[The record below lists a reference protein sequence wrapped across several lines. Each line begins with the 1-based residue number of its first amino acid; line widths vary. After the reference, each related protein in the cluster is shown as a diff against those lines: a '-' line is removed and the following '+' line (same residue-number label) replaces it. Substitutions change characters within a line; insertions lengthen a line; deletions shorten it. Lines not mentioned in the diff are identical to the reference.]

1 VSRHLNRRVVG
12 ALVKRDLGMYFTNP
26 TGYVFITLFIFLSAA
41 AAFWQDRFFLNN
53 LANLDQLNVLFPYL
67 LLLFVP
73 ALTMGVWSEERKQ
86 GTDELLLTLP
96 ATDLEVVLGKYL
108 ASLGVYTVSLVLSF
122 SHVLVLFWLGSPDLG
137 LMLGNYLG
145 YWLLGGALIAVGML
159 ASELTANA
167 TIAYILGAI
176 FCSVLVFIDRAA
188 GVFSPGLGRLLEPL
202 GVFGHFADF
211 ARGVVTFSGLLYFVS
226 VAALMLYLNV
236 LLIGRRHWP
245 RSADGYRMW
254 QHQLVRALALLVAV
268 VSLNAILARAHLRLD
283 VTAERLHALSPETRR
298 LIGELSAD
306 RPVFIQAFVSPE
318 VPEPL
323 VQTRSDLLGLLR
335 EIDSVAG
342 PRVEV
347 ALHETEPFS
356 EEARDAREKFG
367 ITPRRVPSGG
377 AARTSLQDVFLG
389 VAFTCGAEE
398 QVIPFFE
405 RGYPAEYEVVRSI
418 RVVARTR
425 RKKVGVINTAINL
438 FGGMDFQTMR
448 STPAW
453 GVVEELKK
461 QYEVVRLQPGAEI
474 EDDVDGLLV
483 ALPSSLPQDDLDAL
497 GDAIESGIPTL
508 LLVDPLPIVNIGLAP
523 SERAGAQMNPFMRQ
537 QAPPPAPKGNVQ
549 AFLARLGVRWDSAAV
564 VWDTYNPHPD
574 LAHLPPEVVF
584 VGPGNEN
591 PQAFNPDDAS
601 SSGLQEV
608 VLLYPGHLAEAKNA
622 KRSFTPLVAS
632 GQGSGLLLYPQLVQR
647 SFFGVQL
654 NQRLPHQPDEGTYVL
669 AARVTASP
677 EEATAEGAAAGEG
690 DKDGDGPGDD
700 GSTEGT
706 AGEGE
711 AGGGDDGARG
721 EASARRGPLDLIVIA
736 DLDFISEQFFQI
748 RAAGP
753 ANLSFDNISFFLNA
767 MDVLLGDDSFIA
779 LRKRRLRHRTL
790 ERVEAQT
797 QRFIEQRA
805 ADEKAAQ
812 DEADH
817 ALKEAQERLDERVNA
832 VRRRPDLDA
841 QAKQIMARN
850 LQEVENRRFETLK
863 GNIEAEKDAKIA
875 RSKETVEAQI
885 RTIQSTIRTVAVLL
899 PPIPVFVMGVA
910 IFVRRYRREKE
921 GAQAARRL
929 RA

>member
-1 VSRHLNRRVVG
+1 VSRRLNRKVVG

-41 AAFWQDRFFLNN
+41 AAFWRDRFFLNN

-108 ASLGVYTVSLVLSF
+108 ASLGIYTVSLVLSF

-188 GVFSPGLGRLLEPL
+188 GVFSSDLGRLLEPM

-226 VAALMLYLNV
+226 VAALMVYLNV

-245 RSADGYRMW
+245 RSAQGYPMW
-254 QHQLVRALALLVAV
+254 QHQLVRALALVVAV
-268 VSLNAILARAHLRLD
+268 VSVNAILARAHLRLD

-323 VQTRSDLLGLLR
+323 VQTREDLLGLLR
-335 EIDSVAG
+335 EVDSVAG

-418 RVVARTR
+418 RVVARTE
-425 RKKVGVINTAINL
+425 RKKIGVINTAINL

-453 GVVEELKK
+453 GVVDELKK

-474 EDDVDGLLV
+474 ADDIDGLLV
-483 ALPSSLPQDDLDAL
+483 ALPSSLPQGGLDAL

-508 LLVDPLPIVNIGLAP
+508 LLVDPLPIVNISLAP

-537 QAPPPAPKGNVQ
+537 QAPPPEPKGNVQ
-549 AFLARLGVRWDSAAV
+549 AFLARLGVRWDSGAV

-584 VGPGNEN
+584 VGPGNDN
-591 PQAFNPDDAS
+591 PQAFSPDDAS
-601 SSGLQEV
+601 SSGLQEL
-608 VLLYPGHLAEAKNA
+608 VLLYPGHVAEAANA
-622 KRSFTPLVAS
+622 KRSFTPLVTS
-632 GQGSGLLLYPQLVQR
+632 GRGSGHLLYPQLVQR
-647 SFFGVQL
+647 SFFGAQL
-654 NQRLPHQPDEGTYVL
+654 NQSLPHQPDEQTYVL
-669 AARVTASP
+669 AARVTARP
-677 EEATAEGAAAGEG
+677 EEAAAGGAEGEGEDEGDAPADDATTQGAAAEGGEG
-690 DKDGDGPGDD
+690 G
-700 GSTEGT
+700 
-706 AGEGE
+706 AEGE
-711 AGGGDDGARG
+711 A
-721 EASARRGPLDLIVIA
+721 SPRRGPLDLIVIA
-736 DLDFISEQFFQI
+736 DLDFISQQFFQI

-805 ADEKAAQ
+805 ADEKAAE
-812 DEADH
+812 DEAEQ

-832 VRRRPDLDA
+832 VRRRPGLDA

-863 GNIEAEKDAKIA
+863 SNIEAEKDAKIA

-899 PPIPVFVMGVA
+899 PPIPVFVMGVV